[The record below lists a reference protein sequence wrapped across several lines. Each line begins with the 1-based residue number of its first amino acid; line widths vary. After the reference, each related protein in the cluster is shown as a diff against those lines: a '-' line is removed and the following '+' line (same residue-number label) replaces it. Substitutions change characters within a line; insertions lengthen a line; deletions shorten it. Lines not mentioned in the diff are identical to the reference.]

1 MTSHDAAIEG
11 RSAEDALIRA
21 YLLTPAREWAE
32 YEGTYGWVRDR
43 RVGDRNGPSDPGTND
58 NPDGRGDGV
67 ETDTRPGTS
76 PS

>member
-21 YLLTPAREWAE
+21 YLLAQAREWAE
-32 YEGTYGWVRDR
+32 YERDYGWVRDR
-43 RVGDRNGPSDPGTND
+43 RIGDRNDPSDRGTND
-58 NPDGRGDGV
+58 DADRGGGV

-76 PS
+76 P